1 MSIAQRQQAG
11 RTVPRDAGRRAVIA
25 GTLGN
30 ILEWYDF
37 AVYGFLV
44 PSLAAAFFPKASH
57 VAQLLFTFGVLGV
70 GFVMRPV
77 GSVVIGYYGDRAGRR
92 AALTV
97 TVGLMG
103 FATVAIG
110 LLPTYAAVGAW
121 APLLLTLA
129 RLAQG
134 FSAGGEWGGAA
145 AFLVEYAPDG
155 RRGYVG
161 SWQQFSVGGGLLLGS
176 AIATLLAA
184 LLGPASMAA
193 WGWRVPFLLGVLP
206 AGFAAY
212 FRARLRDTPQ
222 FEAVARQHAVSAN
235 PLREMAAEHRGALLT
250 QFGLTIHNTISFY
263 ITLFYLPSWLTFE
276 VKLPHSQS
284 LAVSTIGLLLL
295 VCVIPPLG
303 ALSDRIGRR
312 PLLIASCAGFIA
324 FCYPLYRLA
333 SGGQFA
339 AVLFAQCMLVLMT
352 ALFTAGAPATF
363 AELFPTRVRYSG
375 LSVGYNT
382 AVMIFGGFAPFIA
395 TWLIAVTGNT
405 LAPTFYV
412 IAGAAVTLLFVLRMH
427 ETAFIPLRS

>member
-1 MSIAQRQQAG
+1 MSIAQERQADHAV
-11 RTVPRDAGRRAVIA
+11 RPDAGRRAVIA

-57 VAQLLFTFGVLGV
+57 LAQLLFTFGVLGV

-77 GSVVIGYYGDRAGRR
+77 GSIVIGYYGDRAGRR
-92 AALTV
+92 AALTL

-103 FATVAIG
+103 LSTVAIG
-110 LLPTYAAVGAW
+110 LLPPYAAAGAW
-121 APLLLTLA
+121 APVLLTLA

-176 AIATLLAA
+176 AIATLLAG
-184 LLGPASMAA
+184 LLGPAAMAA

-206 AGFAAY
+206 AGFAAW
-212 FRARLRDTPQ
+212 FRARLPDTPE
-222 FEAVARQHAVSAN
+222 FEAVAQHHAVSAN
-235 PLREMAAEHRGALLT
+235 PLREMLAAHRGALLT
-250 QFGLTIHNTISFY
+250 QFGLTIHNTISYY

-276 VKLPHSQS
+276 VKLPHGEA
-284 LAVSTIGLLLL
+284 LAISTLGLLLL
-295 VCVIPPLG
+295 VAVIPPLG
-303 ALSDRIGRR
+303 ALSDRVGRK
-312 PLLIASCAGFIA
+312 PLMVGSCAGFIV

-333 SGGQFA
+333 ASGGFA
-339 AVLFAQCMLVLMT
+339 AVLFAQCALVLMT
-352 ALFTAGAPATF
+352 ALFTAGAPAAF

-375 LSVGYNT
+375 LSVGYNA
-382 AVMIFGGFAPFIA
+382 AVMVFGGFAPFIA
-395 TWLIAVTGNT
+395 TSLIAATGSS

-412 IAGAAVTLLFVLRMH
+412 IAGAVVTLLFVLRMR
-427 ETAFIPLRS
+427 ETAFAPLHA